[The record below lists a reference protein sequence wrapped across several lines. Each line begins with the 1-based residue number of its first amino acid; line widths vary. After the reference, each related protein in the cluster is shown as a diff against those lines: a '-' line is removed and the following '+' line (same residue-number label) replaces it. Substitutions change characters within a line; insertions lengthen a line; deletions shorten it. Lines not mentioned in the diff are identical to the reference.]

1 MSIKDTTIHKMNE
14 LGKARIPFIF
24 ILDYKGQNNIVLP
37 LDEVNAD
44 EILFDFQGVTNKK
57 VTKSALTPSLKAY
70 PLSFESYKEKF
81 DKIKDQLKLGNSYLT
96 NLTIQTPIDLK
107 GSLLDVYSQTK
118 ARYKVYLK
126 ENFTC
131 FSPETFIQI
140 HQNTMECFPMKG
152 TIDATIENAQEIL
165 LNDPKEKAE
174 HYTIVDLIRND
185 LSIVGQNT
193 KVESFAYLDLIST
206 SKGPIL
212 QMSSKIS
219 TQLQE
224 NWQQNIG
231 DIFNALLP
239 AGSITGSPK
248 QKTQEIIQDV
258 EQYDRDFYT
267 GVCGIFNG
275 ETLDS
280 GVMIRFIQQNKEQ
293 FYYKSGGG
301 ITLDS
306 QCDKEY
312 QELLQKIYIP
322 F

>member
-37 LDEVNAD
+37 LEQVNAD
-44 EILFDFQGVTNKK
+44 EILFDFQGVTNKV
-57 VTKSALTPSLKAY
+57 VTKSALPPTLKAY
-70 PLSFESYKEKF
+70 PLSFEQYKEKF
-81 DKIKDQLKLGNSYLT
+81 DKIQDQLKLGNTYLT
-96 NLTIQTPIDLK
+96 NLTIQTPIDLQ
-107 GSLLDVYSQTK
+107 GSLLEVYSHTK
-118 ARYKVYLK
+118 AKYKVYLK
-126 ENFTC
+126 EEFTC

-140 HQNTMECFPMKG
+140 HHNTMECFPMKG

-185 LSIVGQNT
+185 LSIVGKNT
-193 KVESFAYLDLIST
+193 KVDRFAYIDRIST

-212 QMSSKIS
+212 QMSSKIR
-219 TQLQE
+219 TQLQQD
-224 NWQQNIG
+224 WQNNIG
-231 DIFNALLP
+231 NIFQALLP

-248 QKTQEIIQDV
+248 QKTQEIIQEV
-258 EQYDRDFYT
+258 EQYTRGFYT
-267 GVCGIFNG
+267 GVCGVFDG
-275 ETLDS
+275 ENLDS
-280 GVMIRFIQQNKEQ
+280 GVMIRFIQQDKEQ

-306 QCDKEY
+306 QSDKEY
-312 QELLQKIYIP
+312 QELLQKIYLP